1 MTPRDVSLA
10 GLGVISLALLAVI
23 AMEAFQ
29 TPAPATAAAPAQAT
43 RLPAA
48 AVDDVSGFV
57 PIIVA
62 RPLFAPDRRP
72 KAGPAVAGA
81 PSDDMPRLAGIM
93 IERTQRRA
101 IFQPSGDGKPVT
113 LVEGDQVA
121 GWKVQQIAADGV
133 TLTGP
138 KGTQTLQPKADPSL
152 AAAAASSGDPMAPGG
167 APRPAPNNPRQFLPG
182 GMQLPAGVP
191 NPFVGQA
198 APPQG
203 RPAVPQPAS
212 RQPGGA
218 PAAPN
223 RR

>member
-1 MTPRDVSLA
+1 MTPRDISLA

-23 AMEAFQ
+23 AMEALQ
-29 TPAPATAAAPAQAT
+29 APAPATSAAPIQASG
-43 RLPAA
+43 LPPA
-48 AVDDVSGFV
+48 AVDDVSAFM
-57 PIIVA
+57 PTILA
-62 RPLFAPDRRP
+62 RPLFALDRRP
-72 KAGPAVAGA
+72 KAGPAAAGA
-81 PSDDMPRLAGIM
+81 PSDEMPRLAGVI

-101 IFQPSGDGKPVT
+101 IFQPPGDGKPVT
-113 LVEGDQVA
+113 LVEGDQIA
-121 GWKVQQIAADGV
+121 GWQIQGIAADGV

-138 KGTQTLQPKADPSL
+138 KGTQTLEPKADPSL
-152 AAAAASSGDPMAPGG
+152 AAAQPPNVDPTAPGAG
-167 APRPAPNNPRQFLPG
+167 GRPPPNNPRQFLPG

-198 APPQG
+198 APTPA
-203 RPAVPQPAS
+203 RPVVPQPAS